1 MVRPADRKIAA
12 RAAISKFGLK
22 HRRACRVFELNR
34 FTWWYQPRPDRNVE
48 LRSRLRELSA
58 QNPAYGLPMLHDILR
73 KEWKEPLNR
82 KRTERVYRL
91 EGLSL
96 RKKKRNRKKLG
107 QLRLA
112 LPAATGRDEVW
123 AIDFIFDRLSDG
135 RVVKTMTMIDHC
147 TREIP
152 DLIVAGS
159 IRGSDVAATMERLR
173 ILGRKPKVLVVDNG
187 PEFRSRALFS
197 WATRHHVRLHFIEPG
212 KPTQNAYIESLNG
225 KFRAEC
231 LAQNLF
237 ETTDSARLLIN
248 AWRKGYETRR
258 PHSSLGGL
266 TPAEF
271 CQKLQA
277 QQREKCA

>member
-12 RAAISKFGLK
+12 RAAISKFRLK
-22 HRRACRVFELNR
+22 HRRACRIFGLNR
-34 FTWWYQPRPDRNVE
+34 FTWWYRARPDRNVM
-48 LRSRLRELSA
+48 LRNRLRELSA
-58 QNPAYGLPMLHDILR
+58 QYPVYGQPMLHNILR
-73 KEWKEPLNR
+73 KEWKTPLNR
-82 KRTERVYRL
+82 KRTERIYRQ

-96 RKKKRNRKKLG
+96 RKKKTRKKLG

-112 LPAATGRDEVW
+112 LPAATGRDQVW
-123 AIDFIFDRLSDG
+123 AMDFIFDRLSDG

-159 IRGSDVAATMERLR
+159 IRGADVAATLERLR
-173 ILGRKPKVLVVDNG
+173 ALGRKPKVLVVDNG
-187 PEFRSRALFS
+187 PEFRSRAMFA
-197 WATRHHVRLHFIEPG
+197 WATRHDVRLHFIEPG

-231 LAQNLF
+231 LARNLF
-237 ETTDSARLLIN
+237 ETTESARLLIN
-248 AWRKGYETRR
+248 AWKREYEEHR

-266 TPAEF
+266 TPSEF
-271 CQKLQA
+271 SQKLQA
-277 QQREKCA
+277 QKCA